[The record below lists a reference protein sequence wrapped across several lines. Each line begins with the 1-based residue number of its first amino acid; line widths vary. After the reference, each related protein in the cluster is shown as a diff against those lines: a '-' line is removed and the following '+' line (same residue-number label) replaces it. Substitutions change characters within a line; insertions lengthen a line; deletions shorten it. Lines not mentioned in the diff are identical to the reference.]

1 MSLLRETLKS
11 VEVMCVTA
19 DLKPS
24 GIKDSW
30 DRLEHV
36 LASLKRRKFYGAFFF
51 PDGPYRACVA
61 VLPGDEPAA
70 MGLERWTFPG
80 GLYLRRRLVDWQ
92 DDPDRIGIT
101 FGEMSAQVHPDG
113 ERPNLEY
120 YRRHDEVIL
129 YLPIQA

>member
-1 MSLLRETLKS
+1 MTLLKETLNA

-19 DLKPS
+19 NLGSS

-30 DRLEHV
+30 DRLERV
-36 LASLKRRKFYGAFFF
+36 LASLKGRKFYGAFVF

-70 MGLERWTFPG
+70 MGLQRWTIPG
-80 GLYLRRRLVDWQ
+80 GLYLRRRLVNWQ
-92 DDPDRIGIT
+92 EDPDRIGT
-101 FGEMSAQVHPDG
+101 AFGEMSAQVHPDG
-113 ERPNLEY
+113 ERPSIEF